1 MSGNPWD
8 VLSPKEAEKDPDTLF
23 LSVGRALTAWERM
36 QQQFAHFFGFF
47 CGAENTLQARRAY
60 GAIGTFRGQA
70 EVLRAAAEAYFH
82 TSPDHEMQKPF
93 FALLKRAGNFAP
105 RRNDIAHGIVQFVF
119 FEGLDKR
126 VYNQALARIGSR
138 FGSWSI
144 KSVQYQD
151 AKQFYRDERAPA
163 RPGERE
169 RLGQANNALRVARL
183 VWEYFVR
190 EELAHAN
197 PFRKVRLSTLS
208 SRRIMWTRGQV
219 ENFVATADRL
229 GHPEIGTAVMLAF
242 ELCQRQSDILALTWE
257 QIASNRVTIRQDK
270 TDALVWI
277 PLKDLPEVLGR
288 LEATP
293 RKGTRVVTPADGRA
307 WGSNAHQ
314 FRKVVRRIAQAAG
327 IPDTLTYMDLR
338 RSGLTELGN
347 AGATDDEIRSVSGH
361 LTREVVKAYV
371 LPNDEQAA
379 HALEKRRKGR
389 TERG

>member
-1 MSGNPWD
+1 
-8 VLSPKEAEKDPDTLF
+8 
-23 LSVGRALTAWERM
+23 
-36 QQQFAHFFGFF
+36 
-47 CGAENTLQARRAY
+47 
-60 GAIGTFRGQA
+60 
-70 EVLRAAAEAYFH
+70 
-82 TSPDHEMQKPF
+82 
-93 FALLKRAGNFAP
+93 
-105 RRNDIAHGIVQFVF
+105 
-119 FEGLDKR
+119 
-126 VYNQALARIGSR
+126 
-138 FGSWSI
+138 
-144 KSVQYQD
+144 
-151 AKQFYRDERAPA
+151 
-163 RPGERE
+163 
-169 RLGQANNALRVARL
+169 
-183 VWEYFVR
+183 
-190 EELAHAN
+190 
-197 PFRKVRLSTLS
+197 
-208 SRRIMWTRGQV
+208 MWTRGQV